1 MIVSRG
7 ERGVGDFGVLVETV
21 GRIGVVR
28 VALGRCLA
36 IADVVE
42 IVSVTVVGIN
52 SGDGVCQLA
61 TIVVGVGKQQSHAVV
76 VN

>member
-1 MIVSRG
+1 MGVIVLRG

-28 VALGRCLA
+28 VALGRCFA

-52 SGDGVCQLA
+52 SGDGVCQLPRLLLA
-61 TIVVGVGKQQSHAVV
+61 
-76 VN
+76 